1 MRRKDRH
8 YGRAMNAPLTEQVQ
22 ALLRKP
28 LMAYVATV
36 MPDGTPQNTPVWID
50 TDGTDV
56 LFNTAKGRVKHRNLL
71 QNPAVAISFV
81 DDENPYRMIEIRG
94 WAEMTEEGAD
104 QHIDAMA
111 KKYLGQDTYPFR
123 EPGEERIIVRVHPT
137 AVAGT

>member
-1 MRRKDRH
+1 MT
-8 YGRAMNAPLTEQVQ
+8 APLSEDVL

-28 LMAYVATV
+28 LMAHVATV
-36 MPDGTPQNTPVWID
+36 MPDGTPQSTPVWID

-71 QNPAVAISFV
+71 KNPAVAISFV

-94 WAEMTEEGAD
+94 RAEMTDEGSD

-111 KKYLGQDTYPFR
+111 RKYLGQDSYPFR
-123 EPGEERIIVRVHPT
+123 QPGEERVIVRVHPT
-137 AVAGT
+137 AVAGA